1 MDVHG
6 PFAKQAPMSR
16 RLSQLKHSSA
26 PGASAIGSSSVQGSS
41 GPGTP
46 STPILAGAAT
56 ARRLSLSTPGVNG
69 LGTPASGGRTRASA
83 RAVGVESPAAKRGRT
98 LEGTLQ
104 RLVAQLRKRDNYAF
118 FLQPVDEKEVPGYR
132 TIIKHPM
139 DLGTMTQKV
148 DKGRYKSMEEFK
160 EDFLLVTTNAKT
172 FNPPSTIF
180 HTEAVKLEKYGLD
193 AIKKAQQKLV
203 EAEQQAQVWAEQ
215 QAVAL
220 AAQHE
225 YDMQHQD
232 EVIKVESDGEGPE
245 DAPRGLSLEHGS
257 RSVSAAPT
265 PGQAAQMR
273 LGKRRGGYRP
283 RGAPKSIDELW
294 KIPGPETGIGTFPY
308 GSDLAGLMLE
318 FEIMGRKTLTKK
330 ERAKLERHPLRRPI
344 APDGS
349 VDYTEMEDPY
359 AFLSVF
365 LPEPFGQPQLELVPP
380 ASTSAVP
387 KPKTEVSA
395 YPGVY
400 PSVSVPPTTIS
411 MRSIA
416 EDEPIEDDSVHWS
429 IQRPGMN
436 SYRSYYAREEEEL
449 RKQAEREGQT
459 KEVEVRDPAPTDWGS
474 FGTLPMKWAVGDS
487 TWWSDESKLHMKIR
501 EDIRKA
507 AERLRAGGK
516 KKADAEPV
524 DEAKRELEKAAYGG
538 EAWLRDVVY
547 GGPEGIA
554 YVQSIASFV
563 SKAMKYAK
571 HDEEEPVK
579 ESSVKEEEDVD
590 MDAEPERP
598 RKRRRTEEVDE
609 SILLPKPLPDYVSDL
624 VIDPLTSG
632 LHEILDRIGESI
644 EDPELSLPRH
654 LPQLGKH
661 LDNSVNQVP
670 EAEKHVSEMT
680 GIVGEQLDMGAVLR
694 APDEFFFKDD
704 EWTQRSKK
712 GARTED
718 STVSA
723 TTPAANG
730 LAPASP
736 AYINYG
742 LAKAAESILRLS
754 HSGRAG
760 ASTSSTQVSD
770 GTAVEDTV
778 AGAEEGEDA
787 DDRDKE
793 DPEMRKLRLN
803 LLTMTRHVPLAEL
816 APLRPE
822 LIPAHVRHLFPARI
836 GGDGA

>member
-1 MDVHG
+1 MHTHG
-6 PFAKQAPMSR
+6 PFAMQAPMSR
-16 RLSQLKHSSA
+16 RLSQLKHSAQGLS
-26 PGASAIGSSSVQGSS
+26 SGSSSSLGT
-41 GPGTP
+41 GTP
-46 STPILAGAAT
+46 TTPVSGQAS
-56 ARRLSLSTPGVNG
+56 RRLSVSSGVAVNG
-69 LGTPASGGRTRASA
+69 LGPATPGSGKRTRAASKA
-83 RAVGVESPAAKRGRT
+83 AGGESPAVKRGRT
-98 LEGTLQ
+98 LQGTLQ
-104 RLVAQLRKRDNYAF
+104 RLVAQLSKRDNYAF

-132 TIIKHPM
+132 TVIKHPM
-139 DLGTMTQKV
+139 DLGTMAARV
-148 DKGRYKSMEEFK
+148 DKGRYKSMDEFRD
-160 EDFLLVTTNAKT
+160 DFLLVTTNAKT

-180 HTEAVKLEKYGLD
+180 HTEAAKLEKYGLD
-193 AIKKAQQKLV
+193 AINKAQQKLV
-203 EAEQQAQVWAEQ
+203 EAEKQAEAWAED
-215 QAVAL
+215 QAAAL
-220 AAQHE
+220 AAQQVYLLE
-225 YDMQHQD
+225 HQD
-232 EVIKVESDGEGPE
+232 EVIKVESDGEGE
-245 DAPRGLSLEHGS
+245 DAVRAMSLERGS
-257 RSVSAAPT
+257 RSLSAAPT

-330 ERAKLERHPLRRPI
+330 ERARLERHPLKRPI

-365 LPEPFGQPQLELVPP
+365 LPQPFGQPELEVVPA
-380 ASTSAVP
+380 ASTSSAP
-387 KPKTEVSA
+387 KQKTETPTYPSA
-395 YPGVY
+395 Y
-400 PSVSVPPTTIS
+400 PSVSVPPTIIS
-411 MRSIA
+411 MRSGA
-416 EDEPIEDDSVHWS
+416 ENEPIEDDSIHWS

-436 SYRSYYAREEEEL
+436 SYRSYFSREEEEL
-449 RKQAEREGQT
+449 RKQGEREGQN
-459 KEVEVRDPAPTDWGS
+459 KEVDVRNPAPSDWGS

-487 TWWSDESKLHMKIR
+487 TWYSDESKLHMKIR

-516 KKADAEPV
+516 KKADVESGNDPKK
-524 DEAKRELEKAAYGG
+524 EIEKAAFGG

-554 YVQSIASFV
+554 YIQSVASFV
-563 SKAMKYAK
+563 DRAMKYAK
-571 HDEEEPVK
+571 QDEEAPLEESTVK
-579 ESSVKEEEDVD
+579 VEEDID
-590 MDAEPERP
+590 MDAPPERP
-598 RKRRRTEEVDE
+598 LKRRRIDEVDE
-609 SILLPKPLPDYVSDL
+609 SVLLPRPLPDYVSDL
-624 VIDPLTSG
+624 IIDPLTSG

-661 LDNSVNQVP
+661 LDNSVNVVP
-670 EAEKHVSEMT
+670 EAERRVSEMSA
-680 GIVGEQLDMGAVLR
+680 IVGDQLDMGSVLR
-694 APDEFFFKDD
+694 APDEFFYKDD

-712 GARTED
+712 ATTTEETSV
-718 STVSA
+718 ST

-730 LAPASP
+730 ASLTPASP

-754 HSGRAG
+754 HSGKTS
-760 ASTSSTQVSD
+760 ASTSSTQTSD

-778 AGAEEGEDA
+778 AGSEMGEKA

-816 APLRPE
+816 APLKPE

-836 GGDGA
+836 GGEGA